1 MGAARVFGDVYS
13 VNPSYQLCSASVSWA
28 NFAGSAFLAQIL
40 LLAISVAGC
49 DFKFGRGSAVVVR
62 TVSGSSMEP
71 NFHGERLQCTCDDC
85 QQVFFLASDTVSD
98 RSDIRCPRCLGPA
111 KALGVISPDSVS
123 VVLID
128 PGTNLARYD
137 CVVVREPSSNR
148 LELKRIIGLPNE
160 SIRII
165 QGDVWVNG
173 ERAQKMPQQFLDQAV
188 FVGEWKELSNTQPT
202 PGAQYRFRNTN
213 FSFGNTTE
221 PSSKLSPIHD
231 DYPTIA
237 SKALWPSI
245 AKDIGIVLELDV
257 LPREPTEFLLE
268 LSIDETASVLIT
280 VALEPNVVSVMQ
292 ASLSSCE
299 NVSPRWLSKA
309 NSPFVS
315 VAYVDGRVIASL
327 GRRPLAV
334 QVARNESGIV
344 SPSIPLAFSVL
355 RGNLG
360 ITKAH
365 VVRDLVYRGENG
377 EEEFTLPRVFGYHL
391 LGDGVP
397 ISHDSRQ
404 RWPNGV
410 PRAWILGR
418 VDRN

>member
-1 MGAARVFGDVYS
+1 M
-13 VNPSYQLCSASVSWA
+13 NPSYQLCSASVSWI
-28 NFAGSAFLAQIL
+28 NFAGSAFLAQVF
-40 LLAISVAGC
+40 LLAISIAGC
-49 DFKFGRGSAVVVR
+49 DFKFGLGSAVVVR

-85 QQVFFLASDTVSD
+85 QQLFLLASDTVKD

-111 KALGVISPDSVS
+111 IEHGVVSPESVNVVPIDSR
-123 VVLID
+123 
-128 PGTNLARYD
+128 TNLARYD
-137 CVVVREPSSNR
+137 CVVMREPDSNR

-160 SIRII
+160 SIRIF
-165 QGDVWVNG
+165 QGDIWVNG
-173 ERAQKMPQQFLDQAV
+173 ERAQKTPQQFLDQAII
-188 FVGEWKELSNTQPT
+188 VGEWKELSNTQPT
-202 PGAQYRFRNTN
+202 PGTHYCFRNTN
-213 FSFGNTTE
+213 FSFGNTAE

-237 SKALWPSI
+237 SKSLWPSI

-257 LPREPTEFLLE
+257 LPRESTEFILE
-268 LSIDETASVLIT
+268 LSIDETASVFIT
-280 VALEPNVVSVMQ
+280 VNLEPNVVSLMD

-299 NVSPRWLSKA
+299 NVSPGWLSKA
-309 NSPFVS
+309 NSPFIS
-315 VAYVDGRVIASL
+315 VAYVDGRVIANL
-327 GRRPLAV
+327 GRKPLAL
-334 QVARNESGIV
+334 QVTRNSSEIV
-344 SPSIPLAFSVL
+344 SPSVPLAFSVL

-360 ITKAH
+360 ISKAH